1 VSHADQ
7 TVVLTYAELAERLG
21 IEVASAKMRTMRNRW
36 HRVRGN
42 DGLTRVHVPVSAL
55 ETTRPSQKAN
65 PETPP
70 PPGPL
75 VAELLRQITD
85 MQTRHAAELERLQHE
100 QAAALDQLRQE
111 HGTAVTQLRQDHLA
125 ELERIGQAQRDLAD
139 AHQGEIARLTEAQRG
154 TDAGHQAEIAR
165 LSDAHQTETARL
177 DKLIT
182 ELRRPWWS
190 RMFGKA

>member
-1 VSHADQ
+1 MDHD
-7 TVVLTYAELAERLG
+7 TVPMTYAELAERLG
-21 IEVASAKMRTMRNRW
+21 IAVASAKMRVMRKGW

-85 MQTRHAAELERLQHE
+85 MQTRHAVELERLQHE
-100 QAAALDQLRQE
+100 QAAALDQFRQE

-125 ELERIGQAQRDLAD
+125 ELERIRQAQRDLAD
-139 AHQGEIARLTEAQRG
+139 AHQGEIARLTEAQRS
-154 TDAGHQAEIAR
+154 TDVAHQAEIER
-165 LSDAHQTETARL
+165 LRDAHLAEATRME
-177 DKLIT
+177 KLIG
-182 ELRRPWWS
+182 EMRRPWWS
-190 RMFGKA
+190 RWFGRQE